1 MVVHPFM
8 HSAGL
13 LCLFH
18 HRLCAWAAPGPALT
32 LSPTSS
38 PTPSPSPP
46 SPASPAASG
55 PPAFSSETWDQ
66 SSRKTSTSALLT
78 VPKPLPVWITI
89 NWKFFKE
96 MGLSDY
102 LIFLLRNLYQ
112 VKKQQLKPDMEQ
124 WTGSKLRKEYIKA
137 VYCQLAYLISMQRTS
152 CEMPGWMKH
161 NLESRLTGRNI
172 NNLIYADDTTL
183 MAERELKK
191 L

>member
-102 LIFLLRNLYQ
+102 LIFLLRNLYAG
-112 VKKQQLKPDMEQ
+112 QQATVRTRTWNNRLVPNWER
-124 WTGSKLRKEYIKA
+124 SK
-137 VYCQLAYLISMQRTS
+137 
-152 CEMPGWMKH
+152 
-161 NLESRLTGRNI
+161 SRLYIVTL
-172 NNLIYADDTTL
+172 LI
-183 MAERELKK
+183 
-191 L
+191 